1 MGFNWHPWSSVS
13 DGSSTS
19 MVSCVAP
26 RQKNTGN
33 GRLQDSIVA
42 QTANQQTVRVGLHAL
57 TVRPGQFGRKRMRLR
72 CLFLVVTL
80 TCTSAF
86 ALDDPFAGTWVY
98 NAQKSPKPII
108 RYTIKDLGGGRYS
121 LTGSTGTTVEIRA
134 NGISIKTPAGAT
146 VSFKKLDDHDWEMFR
161 DDGQKMVRIY
171 NISPDDRTLT
181 LHDVF
186 TGSPEDNYET
196 TTRYERLSP
205 GKGIFGEWQ
214 SVSMEEKMHGRA
226 LQMIITPYETDG
238 LSFSIPA
245 HKHLSRMKFD
255 GKLYADSGTGDRKGD
270 SSSGRRLSDSV
281 LEIDDQVNG
290 RLEDRGEFTVSNGGR
305 TLTIVSRPANSTA
318 MFTEV
323 WDKQ

>member
-1 MGFNWHPWSSVS
+1 
-13 DGSSTS
+13 
-19 MVSCVAP
+19 
-26 RQKNTGN
+26 
-33 GRLQDSIVA
+33 
-42 QTANQQTVRVGLHAL
+42 
-57 TVRPGQFGRKRMRLR
+57 MRLHG
-72 CLFLVVTL
+72 LLLAGMFI
-80 TCTSAF
+80 CTSAF
-86 ALDDPFAGTWVY
+86 ALNDPFVGTWVY
-98 NAQKSPKPII
+98 NAQKSPRPTI

-121 LTGSTGTTVEIRA
+121 LTGSTGTTVEIKA
-134 NGISIKTPAGAT
+134 DGVSSKTPTGAT
-146 VSFKKLDDHDWEMFR
+146 VSFKKLDEHDWGMVR
-161 DDGQKMVRIY
+161 DDGQKMVRTY

-186 TGSPEDNYET
+186 SGSAEDDYET
-196 TTRYERLSP
+196 TTRYERLSQ

-214 SVSMEEKMHGRA
+214 SVSMEEKMRGKA

-255 GKLYADSGTGDRKGD
+255 GKLYADSGAGDRKGD

-281 LEIDDQVNG
+281 LEIDDHVNG
-290 RLEDRGEFTVSNGGR
+290 RLEDREEFTMSNGGR

-318 MFTEV
+318 VFTEV